1 MTTGE
6 PHAMD
11 WVSAAET
18 IDRFLQVF
26 VSTCGMELTF
36 QLSMGSGSERVRLSA
51 IFSGPD
57 ARLLVARNA
66 ELLRAMESLATSM
79 LRLDPEDHDLISFD
93 AEEYKAKR
101 ALQMQHA
108 AEIAVS
114 SVRTKGQPY
123 SFPPM
128 NSRER
133 RMLHLELAK
142 SGLRTASSGDEA
154 RRFVV
159 LYPPEQDPGLESPV
173 DDGAGRAKV
182 IRNAFRPR

>member
-1 MTTGE
+1 MNW
-6 PHAMD
+6 A
-11 WVSAAET
+11 SAAET

-36 QLSMGSGSERVRLSA
+36 QLTVGSGSERVRLA
-51 IFSGPD
+51 VTFSGPD

-79 LRLDPEDHDLISFD
+79 LRLDPEEHDLISFD

-101 ALQMQHA
+101 SLQMQHSVERA
-108 AEIAVS
+108 LSAV
-114 SVRTKGQPY
+114 RGNGQPY

-142 SGLRTASSGDEA
+142 SGLRTASSGDAA

-159 LYPPEQDPGLESPV
+159 LYPPEQAPGSKSPV

-182 IRNAFRPR
+182 IRSAFRPR